1 MPKIDTYQA
10 RGSLQGA
17 GNNPD
22 MRPLNT
28 AQGLAD
34 IGQGL
39 GAVARV
45 SHEADLR
52 AKAEFEKQQ
61 EYDAHLWS
69 INQMTDFRNRMV
81 AKMEDDKN
89 YAQPGAEGFA
99 LAQNKT
105 YEDSLGELRQQA
117 PNTRAQQLFDVQA
130 RQFQDQFFSQ
140 ALTFE
145 AQEKQRFRV
154 QTTVD
159 YAKKESQALLLNPDL
174 YTSVVVP
181 RLESINAMNVPPSV
195 KDRLREDVSSHFSE
209 TVVRGVGN
217 KNPGEALR
225 MLDAGEF
232 NKLPGFNL
240 YGDKLDRLRSH
251 LFSAANQIRSE
262 ATTQLRITLE
272 DHLADYS
279 VGKTTEPLPAGYN
292 LTQVKDLLGP
302 AGYKRY
308 QDQIEVMSR
317 EKVIAREIRF
327 GDLTSTVERIKGE
340 QATQKA
346 LVPYAETITKASRE
360 TGVDAGVIA
369 AQIMA
374 ESGGNS
380 GAVNKKTA
388 TGEPSLGISQFQPAT
403 AKQYGVDVNDP
414 HSSISGQA
422 RFMKDL
428 LNQFGGD
435 YAKAL
440 AAYNWGPSRVEKA
453 VEKYGTDWMSKAPT
467 ETQAYVKKIL
477 SSSANGVAGAKIAG
491 ATADMLQAEAKL
503 RASDPAAAAERNAVE
518 LDPTNYPGQPIAARV
533 ATRLGIQQNQ
543 FKLPEFQQR
552 LLTKDEAQGYVKRIR
567 DAGTLDEAQQIM
579 SQIQQ
584 EFVGQSQTPQN
595 KRLYAKFMGELYAN
609 GLDKGYMFL
618 DFTRTQAYGNMFA
631 QALKSTS
638 EEEVTAGMTPER
650 IKEVRNALMSNQE
663 YQQFLHMLSIT
674 GGTAGGEYAGT
685 FAKTMERA
693 AFLAARD
700 PKTSGSDLIKSMADD
715 LITKQ
720 MTVNG
725 TYYVPTRDPYT
736 HKGYDPQRVDKTLSR
751 AAESWKRPNGEVFKP
766 VVKSANPHLS
776 PAYTEESIKDA
787 RNLVWLTNEDGS
799 GVYRAVKAKGSPGL
813 FVPIMDAKG
822 LRYEIRFSDVDFLE
836 ALLSGRAAVGR
847 VTEAK

>member
-22 MRPLNT
+22 MHPLNT

-39 GAVARV
+39 GAVARA

-52 AKAEFEKQQ
+52 AKVEFEKQQ

-99 LAQNKT
+99 LAQNKA
-105 YEDSLGELRQQA
+105 YEDLLGELRQQA

-174 YTSVVVP
+174 YISVVVP

-225 MLDAGEF
+225 RLDAGEF

-251 LFSAANQIRSE
+251 LLAASNQIRSE
-262 ATTQLRITLE
+262 ATTQLRIALE

-308 QDQIEVMSR
+308 QDQVEIMSR
-317 EKVIAREIRF
+317 EKIIAREIRH
-327 GDLTSTVERIKGE
+327 GDLTSTVERLKTE
-340 QATQKA
+340 QVSQKA
-346 LVPYAETITKASRE
+346 LVPYTETITKASRD
-360 TGVDAGVIA
+360 TGVDAGVLA

-374 ESGGNS
+374 ESNGNPN
-380 GAVNKKTA
+380 ARNDKTS
-388 TGEPSLGISQFQPAT
+388 TGQPSLGISQFQPDT
-403 AKQYGVDVNDP
+403 AKQYGVDTTDP
-414 HSSISGQA
+414 HSSIAGQA
-422 RFMKDL
+422 RYMKDL

-435 YAKAL
+435 YSKAL
-440 AAYNWGPSRVEKA
+440 AAYNWGQGRVAKA
-453 VEKYGTDWMSKAPT
+453 VEKYGSDWMSNIPS

-477 SSSANGVAGAKIAG
+477 SSSPNGVAGAKIAG

-503 RASDPAAAAERNAVE
+503 RANDPAAAAERNAVE
-518 LDPTNYPGQPIAARV
+518 LDPTNYPGQPITARV

-552 LLTKDEAQGYVKRIR
+552 LLTKDEAQGYVKRI
-567 DAGTLDEAQQIM
+567 
-579 SQIQQ
+579 
-584 EFVGQSQTPQN
+584 
-595 KRLYAKFMGELYAN
+595 
-609 GLDKGYMFL
+609 
-618 DFTRTQAYGNMFA
+618 
-631 QALKSTS
+631 
-638 EEEVTAGMTPER
+638 
-650 IKEVRNALMSNQE
+650 
-663 YQQFLHMLSIT
+663 
-674 GGTAGGEYAGT
+674 
-685 FAKTMERA
+685 
-693 AFLAARD
+693 
-700 PKTSGSDLIKSMADD
+700 
-715 LITKQ
+715 
-720 MTVNG
+720 
-725 TYYVPTRDPYT
+725 
-736 HKGYDPQRVDKTLSR
+736 
-751 AAESWKRPNGEVFKP
+751 
-766 VVKSANPHLS
+766 
-776 PAYTEESIKDA
+776 KD
-787 RNLVWLTNEDGS
+787 
-799 GVYRAVKAKGSPGL
+799 
-813 FVPIMDAKG
+813 
-822 LRYEIRFSDVDFLE
+822 
-836 ALLSGRAAVGR
+836 
-847 VTEAK
+847 

>member
-10 RGSLQGA
+10 RGSLQATGSA
-17 GNNPD
+17 PE
-22 MRPLNT
+22 MRTLST
-28 AQGLAD
+28 AQGLAE

-39 GAVARV
+39 GAVARA
-45 SHEADLR
+45 SHESDLR

-69 INQMTDFRNRMV
+69 INQMTDFRNRMT

-89 YAQPGAEGFA
+89 YTVPGADGFA
-99 LAQNKT
+99 LAQNKA
-105 YEDSLGELRQQA
+105 YEESLGELRQQA

-130 RQFQDQFFSQ
+130 RQFQDQFFSS
-140 ALTFE
+140 ALSFE
-145 AQEKQRFRV
+145 AQEKQRHRV

-159 YAKKESQALLLNPDL
+159 YAKKESQSLLLNPDL
-174 YTSVVVP
+174 YHSVVVP

-251 LFSAANQIRSE
+251 LTAASNQIRSE
-262 ATTQLRITLE
+262 ATAQLRITLE

-279 VGKTTEPLPAGYN
+279 QGKTVEPIPAGYS
-292 LTQVKDLLGP
+292 LGQVKDLLGP

-317 EKVIAREIRF
+317 EKVIAREIRM
-327 GDLTSTVERIKGE
+327 GDLTSTVERLKGE
-340 QATQKA
+340 QASQKS
-346 LVPYAETITKASRE
+346 LVPYTATITKASQE
-360 TGVDAGVIA
+360 TGVDAGILA
-369 AQIMA
+369 AQIMV
-374 ESGGNS
+374 ESGGN
-380 GAVNKKTA
+380 ATARNDKTS

-414 HSSISGQA
+414 HSSIAGQA
-422 RFMKDL
+422 RYMKDL

-435 YAKAL
+435 YAKAI

-453 VEKYGTDWMSKAPT
+453 VEKYGPDWMSKAPT

-477 SSSANGVAGAKIAG
+477 SSSTNGVAGAKIAG
-491 ATADMLQAEAKL
+491 ATTELLQAEAKL
-503 RASDPAAAAERNAVE
+503 RATDPASAAERNAVE
-518 LDPTNYPGQPIAARV
+518 LDPTGYASQSLATRV
-533 ATRLGIQQNQ
+533 ATRVAIQQNQ

-552 LLTKDEAQGYVKRIR
+552 LLTKDEAQGYVKRIK
-567 DAGTLDEAQQIM
+567 DAGSLDEAQQLM
-579 SQIQQ
+579 GQFQQ
-584 EFVGQSQTPQN
+584 EFVGQNPTPQS
-595 KRLYAKFMGELYAN
+595 KRLHAKFMGELYAN
-609 GLDKGYMFL
+609 GLDKGYMFM
-618 DFTRTQAYGNMFA
+618 DFTRTQAYGNLFA
-631 QALKSTS
+631 QALKSKS
-638 EEEVTAGMTPER
+638 DEEVTAGLPTER
-650 IKEVRNALMSNQE
+650 VKEVRNSLASNQE
-663 YQQFLHMLSIT
+663 YQQFLSMLAVT

-700 PKTSGSDLIKSMADD
+700 PKTSGSDLIKSMVED
-715 LITKQ
+715 LVTKQ

-736 HKGYDPQRVDKTLSR
+736 HQGYDPQRIDKTLTK
-751 AAESWKRPNGEVFKP
+751 AAETWKLPSGEVFKP
-766 VVKSANPHLS
+766 VVKSANPHLA
-776 PAYTEESIKDA
+776 PAYTEESIKEA

-799 GVYRAVKAKGSPGL
+799 GVYRAVKAKGAPGL
-813 FVPIMDAKG
+813 FVPVTDAKG
-822 LRYEIRFSDVDFLE
+822 SRYEIRFSDVDFLN
-836 ALLSGRAAVGR
+836 ALMAGRA
-847 VTEAK
+847 VTGKVK

>member
-1 MPKIDTYQA
+1 MPKIDNYQA
-10 RGSLQGA
+10 RGSLQGV
-17 GNNPD
+17 GNSPD

-28 AQGLAD
+28 AQGLAE

-39 GAVARV
+39 GMVARA
-45 SHEADLR
+45 SHETDMR

-69 INQMTDFRNRMV
+69 INQMTDFRNKMV

-89 YAQPGAEGFA
+89 FVQPGAEGFA
-99 LAQNKT
+99 LSQNKA
-105 YEDSLGELRQQA
+105 YEDSLGEIRQAA

-130 RQFQDQFFSQ
+130 RQFQDQFFSS

-159 YAKKESQALLLNPDL
+159 YAKKESQSLLLNPDL
-174 YTSVVVP
+174 YTSIVVP

-225 MLDAGEF
+225 RLDAGEF
-232 NKLPGFNL
+232 NQLPGFNL

-251 LFSAANQIRSE
+251 LTAASNQIKSE
-262 ATTQLRITLE
+262 AQSQLRIALE
-272 DHLADYS
+272 DHLADYG
-279 VGKTTEPLPAGYN
+279 VGKTTSPLPAGYN
-292 LTQVKDLLGP
+292 LSQVKELLGP

-327 GDLTSTVERIKGE
+327 GDLTSTVERMKGD
-340 QATQKA
+340 QVAQKA
-346 LVPYAETITKASRE
+346 LVPYTETITKASRE
-360 TGVDAGVIA
+360 TGVDAGILA

-374 ESGGNS
+374 ESGGSPTARND
-380 GAVNKKTA
+380 KTS

-422 RFMKDL
+422 RYMKDL

-477 SSSANGVAGAKIAG
+477 SSSANGVAGAKIAN
-491 ATADMLQAEAKL
+491 ATAEMLQAEAKL
-503 RASDPAAAAERNAVE
+503 RATDPAAAAERNAVE
-518 LDPTNYPGQPIAARV
+518 LDPTGYGGQSLASRV
-533 ATRLGIQQNQ
+533 ATRVAIQQNQ

-552 LLTKDEAQGYVKRIR
+552 LLTKDEAQGYVKRIK
-567 DAGTLDEAQQIM
+567 DAGSLDEAQQIM
-579 SQIQQ
+579 SQMQQ
-584 EFVGQSQTPQN
+584 EFVGQNPTPAS

-609 GLDKGYMFL
+609 GLDKGYMFM

-631 QALKSTS
+631 QALKSKS
-638 EEEVTAGMTPER
+638 DEEVTAGMSTER
-650 IKEVRNALMSNQE
+650 IKEVRNSLASNQE

-700 PKTSGSDLIKSMADD
+700 PKTSGSDLIKSMVSD

-736 HKGYDPQRVDKTLSR
+736 HQGYDPQRIDKTLSR
-751 AAESWKRPNGEVFKP
+751 AAESWKTPSGEVFKP

-822 LRYEIRFSDVDFLE
+822 SRYEIRFSDVEFLGS
-836 ALLSGRAAVGR
+836 LMDGRA
-847 VTEAK
+847 VTGKIKKAE